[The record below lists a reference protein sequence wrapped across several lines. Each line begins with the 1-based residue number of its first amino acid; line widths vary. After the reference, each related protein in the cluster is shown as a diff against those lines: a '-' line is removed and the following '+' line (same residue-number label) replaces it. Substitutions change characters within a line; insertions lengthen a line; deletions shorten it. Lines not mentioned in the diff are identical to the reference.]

1 MIFCR
6 IKANSFQMKKSL
18 PSSLTAFASI
28 KQVIEEKYGPGGT
41 TPIDKV
47 NILNWQRV
55 LDH

>member
-28 KQVIEEKYGPGGT
+28 KQVIEEKYGPGGP